1 MWVKKWGKTHKIA
14 GSASCELGQVT
25 HEMPSGTKTL
35 QILACAPHMTFRG
48 LLHSWAVS
56 EQVMSWSIFIVP
68 HQFLILNPLHWIS
81 QTYREMIDEIQS
93 NLTQNY
99 CQQNII
105 ENHNFI
111 DWLMDFF
118 FFFFLHCRKGKALW
132 LQLLI
137 TNQSTILWLILVN
150 LVFGGI
156 KRLRVL
162 IFLDARWC
170 SL

>member
-1 MWVKKWGKTHKIA
+1 MGNAVFYSVGKKWGKTHKIA

-35 QILACAPHMTFRG
+35 QIPACAPHMTFRG
-48 LLHSWAVS
+48 LLHSWAGS

-111 DWLMDFF
+111 DWLTDFF
-118 FFFFLHCRKGKALW
+118 FFFSIVEKVRLYGFNFWSPIKVPFFDSLLWTWFLEE
-132 LQLLI
+132 
-137 TNQSTILWLILVN
+137 
-150 LVFGGI
+150 
-156 KRLRVL
+156 LRDL
-162 IFLDARWC
+162 GFW
-170 SL
+170 SS